1 MGRTFAGLIA
11 GLAFAAGAASE
22 QPIVRYEA
30 KGSFDAVKEDVALAI
45 RDQGLVVDYTSH
57 IGNMLERTGK
67 DVGAARR
74 VYDKAEALQFC
85 SAVVSRRTMEADP
98 ANIAYCPYVIALYAL
113 PGKAGT
119 VQVVYRRTLPEVD
132 KLLDGIVRGAL
143 GLK

>member
-1 MGRTFAGLIA
+1 MAGMIA
-11 GLAFAAGAASE
+11 GLAFAGAAVAQ

-30 KGSFDAVKEDVALAI
+30 KGSFDAVKEDLALAI
-45 RDQGLVVDYTSH
+45 RDKGLVVDYTSH

-67 DVGAARR
+67 DVGSARR
-74 VYDKAEALQFC
+74 IYDNAEALQFC

-113 PGKAGT
+113 PGKQGS

-143 GLK
+143 GL